1 MNYFVQAQQ
10 WILAS
15 SYLKTNF
22 ENSYLEILSQGEHF
36 SKNILGFLLLS
47 AYILRKG
54 KARNINEPILKS
66 IHSG

>member
-22 ENSYLEILSQGEHF
+22 ENSYLEILSQGEYF

-54 KARNINEPILKS
+54 KAGNINEPILKS

>member
-36 SKNILGFLLLS
+36 PKNILGILLLS
-47 AYILRKG
+47 AYILRKR